1 MKSLLTAG
9 GTAPVRSVSSVPNA
23 TIVGRVA
30 DLDDERAAEYVE
42 RRDSEGYS
50 ERSGGRVLLVVA

>member
-1 MKSLLTAG
+1 
-9 GTAPVRSVSSVPNA
+9 VSSVPNA